1 MKQQVSIQGIEE
13 RLERLAKKLESG
25 EIAEYVR
32 LANSPGKLLIRNL
45 FAGIARGV
53 GYAIGI
59 SVFLLLMLYILRAL
73 GALNLP
79 IIGDFIADI
88 VKIVQIQ
95 LKLDGY
101 AELSHTVSAMIHIG
115 HINRI

>member
-1 MKQQVSIQGIEE
+1 MSEASSHQRESSTISS
-13 RLERLAKKLESG
+13 LEQKIDELAKKMEAG

-32 LANSPGKLLIRNL
+32 LANSPLKLLFRNL
-45 FAGIARGV
+45 VAGIARGV

-59 SVFLLLMLYILRAL
+59 SVFLLLLLYLLRAI

-101 AELSHTVSAMIHIG
+101 TDV
-115 HINRI
+115 